1 MRSIAEPP
9 GAPGAGARFAR
20 LPTVLVG
27 LVVVLAALVV
37 YLASNPYRDNL
48 YNHFAWQAEAFLRG
62 EVAIEYPVP
71 STSTEPGN
79 WYFLDVYPISPTRAL
94 VPFPP
99 LPALV
104 LLPFVAAFG
113 RGVDQ
118 EAIAI
123 GVSALAVG
131 AAWWML
137 GRLGVRIAARLLA
150 TVFFAVGT
158 VLWWTAS
165 VGSTWYFA
173 HSVALVPG
181 FLAVG
186 IAVGGDPRAATGSS
200 DDGSVH
206 THDEGR
212 DVEPS
217 PRRRL
222 ALSLDGRQLAAGFL
236 LGLAA
241 TARLPMIFGTPFL
254 VLVGSG
260 GTWQRRAISAA
271 VGAAIPIL
279 ALIAYNVATTGH
291 AFHPG
296 YDYQYRLEAA
306 GYPTLGYHP
315 DWAIEDLRYVPQNL
329 AIMLGS
335 LPVVLPDHL
344 PDSLRPGA
352 VPLCVETTVRG
363 LFDPDCPLAVPR
375 DIGTSLLLSS
385 PGYLLVLGV
394 LRGWGRSRLV
404 TGALLAIGAI
414 ALLDL
419 MHFSQGWV
427 QWGYRFSNDFVP
439 FALPLVALGATTA
452 DGRVRPVA
460 VVLVVVSVLVNAWG
474 VAWGNLLGW

>member
-1 MRSIAEPP
+1 MGGRS
-9 GAPGAGARFAR
+9 AR

-27 LVVVLAALVV
+27 LVVVLVALVL

-48 YNHFAWQAEAFLRG
+48 YNHFVWQAEAYLRG
-62 EVAIEYPVP
+62 EVAIEYPAP
-71 STSTEPGN
+71 STATEPGN

-113 RGVDQ
+113 RAVDQ

-137 GRLGVRIAARLLA
+137 GRLSVRIAVRLLA
-150 TVFFAVGT
+150 TVFFALGT
-158 VLWWTAS
+158 VFWWTAS

-173 HSVALVPG
+173 HSVALVPAL
-181 FLAVG
+181 LAVG
-186 IAVGGDPRAATGSS
+186 VAIRGDPRAVADPS
-200 DDGSVH
+200 DDDPEDA
-206 THDEGR
+206 HDGPLP
-212 DVEPS
+212 EPRP
-217 PRRRL
+217 PRRL
-222 ALSLDGRQLAAGFL
+222 VLSLDGRQLAAGFL
-236 LGLAA
+236 LGMAA
-241 TARLPMIFGTPFL
+241 TARLPMIFGAPFL

-260 GTWQRRAISAA
+260 GTWSRRAISAG
-271 VGAAIPIL
+271 VGAAIPVL
-279 ALIAYNVATTGH
+279 ALLAYNVATTGH

-296 YDYQYRLEAA
+296 YEYQYQLEAT

-335 LPVVLPDHL
+335 LPVLLPESL

-352 VPLCVETTVRG
+352 VPLCVETSVRG
-363 LFDPDCPLAVPR
+363 LFDPACPLAVPR

-385 PGYLLVLGV
+385 PAYLLVLGT

-439 FALPLVALGATTA
+439 FALPLVALGATA
-452 DGRVRPVA
+452 AHGRVRSVA
-460 VVLVVVSVLVNAWG
+460 VVLVVASVLVNAWG